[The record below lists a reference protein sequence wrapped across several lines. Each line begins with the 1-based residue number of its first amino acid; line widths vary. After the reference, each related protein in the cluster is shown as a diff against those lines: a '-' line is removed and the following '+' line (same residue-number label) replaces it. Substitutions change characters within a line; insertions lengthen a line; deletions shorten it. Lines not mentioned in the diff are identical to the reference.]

1 MSDLLAESWV
11 LVLVLGK
18 NGVGREMRGELG
30 GKWGKCEREV
40 NGESV
45 KVLPTNL

>member
-1 MSDLLAESWV
+1 MSELLAESWEKR
-11 LVLVLGK
+11 GK

>member
-1 MSDLLAESWV
+1 MGWEEKWAVNWEE
-11 LVLVLGK
+11 
-18 NGVGREMRGELG
+18 NGE
-30 GKWGKCEREV
+30 KCEREV